1 MTDSEY
7 RAGNVAV
14 IGRPNVGKSTLLN
27 RLVGHRISITSRKP
41 QTTRYCVPGI
51 VTTDAAQIVFVDT
64 PGFQL
69 EHVSGLNRAMNRA
82 VARSLQGA
90 DAVLWVVEALR
101 FSGKD
106 AALQSMV
113 PHGKPLVVAV
123 NKIDRVR
130 DKQMLLPFLSEIAK
144 RLAATAIVPVSAA
157 RGTGVDTLVTVLAPL
172 LPPGP
177 RVFGDDD
184 ITTLNERDLAAELI
198 REQLFRLFGEE
209 LPYSCAVEIESFQ
222 ARQGVRVICA
232 AILVD
237 KESHKP
243 IVIGRRGEKLKEVA
257 SKARRSMEDLLGG
270 KVHLEVWVKTRRG
283 WTDDERT
290 LQRLGF
296 DMGR

>member
-1 MTDSEY
+1 MTDPDY
-7 RAGNVAV
+7 RAGRVAV
-14 IGRPNVGKSTLLN
+14 IGRANVGKSTLLN

-69 EHVSGLNRAMNRA
+69 QHASGLNRAMNRA
-82 VARSLQGA
+82 VARSVQGA

-106 AALQSMV
+106 AALQPLV
-113 PHGKPLVVAV
+113 PRDKPLVVAV
-123 NKIDRVR
+123 NKIDRVG
-130 DKQMLLPFLSEIAK
+130 DKRSLLPFLGEISG
-144 RLAATAIVPVSAA
+144 RLAPGAIVPVSAT
-157 RGTGVDTLVTVLAPL
+157 RGTAVDSLIAVLAPL
-172 LPPGP
+172 LPLGP
-177 RVFGDDD
+177 RVFDADD

-209 LPYSCAVEIESFQ
+209 LPYACAVEIESFK
-222 ARQGVRVICA
+222 ARQGVRVISA

-257 SKARRSMEDLLGG
+257 SKARHSMEDLLGG
-270 KVHLEVWVKTRRG
+270 KVHLEVWVKTRSG
-283 WTDDERT
+283 WMDDPRV

-296 DMGR
+296 DMDR